1 MLKRCCF
8 SNKEKIRK
16 EKQIIQ
22 KADLEKAERERER
35 EEEKKK
41 RESEGMSECHWPH
54 RPKFTLCM
62 HPLQLSCAAIW
73 EGKQVD
79 LDEQFIQME
88 NIEKWMGND
97 VDDDNM
103 DF

>member
-1 MLKRCCF
+1 LLT
-8 SNKEKIRK
+8 NKEKTRK
-16 EKQIIQ
+16 EEELIE
-22 KADLEKAERERER
+22 KAVLEKAERERER

-41 RESEGMSECHWPH
+41 RESEGMSESHRPAH

-62 HPLQLSCAAIW
+62 HPLQPPCAAIW

-79 LDEQFIQME
+79 FDEQYMSMEKIQQ
-88 NIEKWMGND
+88 WMGND
-97 VDDDNM
+97 DDNDEM